1 MSASPQ
7 PDASTNDSDP
17 KDERLANYLR
27 SRVED
32 GELYFKSKFIA
43 EDVSLS
49 SKEIGA
55 LIVKLQVGRR
65 SLNRTLVVHRGDHL
79 ACRADQLTA
88 LSPSTHH
95 SFATIASSTSSILAD
110 REMKTTSYRGSFQLV
125 WLARCLHAVVREPSR
140 RISGI
145 ELTNNWR

>member
-7 PDASTNDSDP
+7 PDASTDNSDP

-55 LIVKLQVGRR
+55 LIVKLQDSV
-65 SLNRTLVVHRGDHL
+65 D
-79 ACRADQLTA
+79 D
-88 LSPSTHH
+88 LSIERWSYTG
-95 SFATIASSTSSILAD
+95 ATTWRVEQTS
-110 REMKTTSYRGSFQLV
+110 
-125 WLARCLHAVVREPSR
+125 
-140 RISGI
+140 
-145 ELTNNWR
+145 